1 MQDWLDRLGYAAEP
15 AVLHRR
21 GEAVPEPHPYAL
33 EIKALLRPDGAIR
46 AQAVFDVE
54 GVPTVVFVGD
64 DDEPLSMHSLDEV
77 RKCVWNQNLASVVIE
92 VKGNEA
98 LALPA
103 RKLRNA
109 GEQLF
114 LDHAR
119 SDGPFSAQDIASA
132 NVWRR
137 VPNWFDVNAR
147 VDRKLLANLSTVVSR
162 LSKEGFPGAEED
174 FEWSCPA
181 AWCRSCG

>member
-1 MQDWLDRLGYAAEP
+1 MQDWLDRLGYTAEP

-46 AQAVFDVE
+46 AQALFDVE

-64 DDEPLSMHSLDEV
+64 DDEPLSKHTLDEV
-77 RKCVWNQNLASVVIE
+77 RKRIWNQNLASVVIE
-92 VKGNEA
+92 VKGKDA

-109 GEQLF
+109 GEQLLLESGPAGWTF
-114 LDHAR
+114 LRPRCRVGQYLAAR
-119 SDGPFSAQDIASA
+119 AELVSTRMRAWTEKFARKSLHSCFQD
-132 NVWRR
+132 
-137 VPNWFDVNAR
+137 
-147 VDRKLLANLSTVVSR
+147 
-162 LSKEGFPGAEED
+162 
-174 FEWSCPA
+174 
-181 AWCRSCG
+181 